1 MSDRK
6 ETVSYIVFEGE
17 MTRME
22 RTNHR
27 LWIFCILL
35 LLTLIGT
42 NAGWLYY
49 ESQFT
54 YVTETTQKITQ
65 SADADNGGEI
75 RLIGGDYYG
84 ESDTNNQDNN

>member
-1 MSDRK
+1 MSEKK
-6 ETVSYIVFEGE
+6 ETVAYFVFEGE

-35 LLTLIGT
+35 LLALIGT

-49 ESQFT
+49 ESQFE
-54 YVTETTQKITQ
+54 YVTETVTQDVDAED
-65 SADADNGGEI
+65 SANI
-75 RLIGGDYYG
+75 RVIGGDYYG
-84 ESDTNNQDNN
+84 ESTPDSN